1 MKKQWYNSGYMNK
14 SKAIIK
20 FCVIGFLVLVGLT
33 LCFAKFRIPTT
44 EYNFVGFY
52 NAIKSKMGID
62 LNGGVLAVFDC
73 EQEGGGDFSK
83 EVDATITRIEN
94 LLSAQG
100 FVEATV
106 TRQGIYPNYKI
117 RIEVPGMEE
126 TTEIFDAIGEPA
138 TIEFMNPTSD
148 QSAAKTYNK
157 DNIFM
162 DGKSVE
168 KVEAIPN
175 PDTGK
180 TDYVIQVH
188 FTSAGTDLFTSKVK
202 EAGGQ
207 YLAIFS
213 NETLIFA
220 PTISSENT
228 STLGADGTVL
238 ITGEYTKEQAEQT
251 ALKIESGL
259 YTVGLSAS
267 ETSIIPAT
275 AGEKAMLAGVIALLV
290 GMGFIFL
297 IMWLLYGDLGLLSN
311 LSLLVYTVIF
321 LFFLAVID
329 AVQLT
334 LPGVAGI
341 ILSLGMAVDANV
353 IIFEQIKDEYRSGK
367 RFASSVKGG
376 FDKSVKTIL
385 DANITTIIASVVL
398 YLLGTGSIKGF
409 AITLFLGVAISM
421 VVSLLV
427 TRSFAKLYLYINP
440 ENPKRAR
447 LKIYTASSK
456 TPKIVKPAVKR
467 KLNMGGVQ
475 NEMV

>member
-1 MKKQWYNSGYMNK
+1 MKNGWYNSVYMNK

-20 FCVIGFLVLVGLT
+20 FCIIGFLVAVGLT
-33 LCFAKFRIPTT
+33 LCFAKFRVPTT

-73 EQEGGGDFSK
+73 EQEGSGDFSK

-94 LLSAQG
+94 LLTAQG

-106 TRQGIYPNYKI
+106 TRQGTAPNYKI

-148 QSAAKTYNK
+148 QTEAQTYK
-157 DNIFM
+157 KENIFM
-162 DGKSVE
+162 DGKAVQR
-168 KVEAIPN
+168 VEAIPN

-188 FTSAGTDLFTSKVK
+188 FTTEGTNLFTSKVK

-220 PTISSENT
+220 PTISSENA
-228 STLGADGTVL
+228 STLGADGTVI
-238 ITGEYTKEQAEQT
+238 ITGSYTKEQAEQT

-259 YTVGLSAS
+259 YTVGLTAS

-275 AGEKAMLAGVIALLV
+275 LGEGALLAGIIALLV
-290 GMGFIFL
+290 GIGFIFL

-311 LSLLVYTVIF
+311 LSLLVYTIIF
-321 LFFLAVID
+321 LFFLAMID
-329 AVQLT
+329 SVQLT
-334 LPGVAGI
+334 LPGIAGI

-353 IIFEQIKDEYRSGK
+353 IIFEQIKDEFKSGK
-367 RFASSVKGG
+367 RFAPSVKGG
-376 FDKSVKTIL
+376 FDKSIKTIL
-385 DANITTIIASVVL
+385 DANITTIIASGVL
-398 YLLGTGSIKGF
+398 YILGTGSIKGF

-421 VVSLLV
+421 FVSLLV

-440 ENPKRAR
+440 ENPNRAR
-447 LKIYTASSK
+447 LKSAQPENNTH
-456 TPKIVKPAVKR
+456 KIIKSATKR
-467 KLNMGGVQ
+467 KLNMGGAK